1 MRKENRLVM
10 RFNNYLNRLIEF
22 NKIEYG
28 ISKLTLER
36 YSMLRLNESRR
47 VYRSAL

>member
-1 MRKENRLVM
+1 MNKGKSISV

-22 NKIEYG
+22 NKREYG
-28 ISKLTLER
+28 ISQLTLER